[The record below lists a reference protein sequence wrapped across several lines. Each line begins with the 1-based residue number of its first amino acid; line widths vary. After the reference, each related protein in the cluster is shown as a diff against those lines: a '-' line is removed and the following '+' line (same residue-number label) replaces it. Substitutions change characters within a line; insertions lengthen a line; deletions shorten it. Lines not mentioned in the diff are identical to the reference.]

1 MNDKL
6 RYDTLK
12 HTPRSTN
19 VEDELSA
26 KIKEKIIS
34 ILFSKNLLD
43 YDKSR
48 SLETLSDVK
57 KYMARLYNEN
67 KITLNEYINIG
78 VNSWAMKLWNYLV
91 LKWYITKEILN
102 EALAIQKQ
110 EKNKR
115 SLWEILI
122 EEKTLYNTK
131 EEELTFELLNEALE
145 ALWIRR
151 LWEYLAHIWI
161 IKYEQI
167 WYYLEQQKNRKKPL
181 WKLLVEDWKIS
192 QKKMNAILTELWIE
206 IKMNEL
212 VIDDE
217 IWEEIDY
224 WHYSY
229 VGSNIWN

>member
-19 VEDELSA
+19 VQDELSEI
-26 KIKEKIIS
+26 IKEKIIS
-34 ILFSKNLLD
+34 ILTSKNLID
-43 YDKSR
+43 YKNAK

-57 KYMARLYNEN
+57 KYMAKLYNEN
-67 KITLNEYINIG
+67 KITLNEYIDIW

-91 LKWYITKEILN
+91 LKWYVSKEILH
-102 EALAIQKQ
+102 EALILQKQ

-115 SLWEILI
+115 SLWEILL

-131 EEELTFELLNEALE
+131 EEELTFEQLNEALE

-161 IKYEQI
+161 IKYERI
-167 WYYLEQQKNRKKPL
+167 NYYLEQQKKKKIPF
-181 WKLLVEDWKIS
+181 WKLLVQDGKIS
-192 QKKMNAILTELWIE
+192 QKKLNSILTELWLDIH
-206 IKMNEL
+206 IDEL
-212 VIDDE
+212 AIDDNL
-217 IWEEIDY
+217 WEVIDY

-229 VGSNIWN
+229 VGSSIWN